1 MKRLPVSLFAL
12 LLLLALAAC
21 TGKPD
26 LSGLPELE
34 LQGEAGEEY
43 ILLDG
48 TRYDLIP
55 FEVIGSGNSG
65 RWDLRAQPGRRVA
78 VLGQDTIF
86 TVQGDTEEIFLYNV
100 PETFRFGGVYRRR
113 FLREDHALALPDS
126 AAAFDRGTI
135 RTYASGGLFGKKSV
149 TTCEF
154 TDEALLA
161 AIFGAWAGLI
171 ETPPVPKGLDR
182 DQREGR
188 ALELWSKEYPWLSF
202 HLSCTC
208 YPGGVM
214 LFTGRDGGT
223 VCLPAEVTGQL
234 DWEEPGLWQRLTGG
248 VTS

>member
-1 MKRLPVSLFAL
+1 MKRILS
-12 LLLLALAAC
+12 LLLALFLLLLSGC
-21 TGKPD
+21 KEKPD

-34 LQGEAGEEY
+34 LLEEDGEEY
-43 ILLDG
+43 ILLEG
-48 TRYDLIP
+48 TRYNLLP

-65 RWDLRAQPGRRVA
+65 RWDLRAQSGRRVA
-78 VLGQDTIF
+78 VLGADTIF
-86 TVQGDTEEIFLYNV
+86 TVQGDPEEIFLYNV

-135 RTYASGGLFGKKSV
+135 RTYASGGLFGKKPV

-171 ETPPVPKGLDR
+171 ETPPVPEGLDR

-223 VCLPAEVTGQL
+223 VCLPAEVAEQL
-234 DWEEPGLWQRLTGG
+234 TWEEPGLWQRLIGG
-248 VTS
+248 GAS

>member
-1 MKRLPVSLFAL
+1 MKRILS
-12 LLLLALAAC
+12 LLLALFLLLLPGC
-21 TGKPD
+21 KEKPD

-34 LQGEAGEEY
+34 LLEEDGEEY
-43 ILLDG
+43 ILLEG
-48 TRYDLIP
+48 TRYNLLP

-65 RWDLRAQPGRRVA
+65 RWDLRAQSGRRVA
-78 VLGQDTIF
+78 LLGADTIF
-86 TVQGDTEEIFLYNV
+86 TVQGDPEEIFLYNL
-100 PETFRFGGVYRRR
+100 PENFRFGGVYRHR
-113 FLREDHALALPDS
+113 FLREDRDLVLPDS

-135 RTYASGGLFGKKSV
+135 RTYASGGLFGKKPV

-161 AIFGAWAGLI
+161 AIFGAWAGSI
-171 ETPPVPKGLDR
+171 ETPPVPEGLDR

-214 LFTGRDGGT
+214 LFTGRDRGT
-223 VCLPAEVTGQL
+223 VCLPAEVAEQL
-234 DWEEPGLWQRLTGG
+234 TWEEPGLWQRLIGG
-248 VTS
+248 GAS

>member
-1 MKRLPVSLFAL
+1 MKRILS
-12 LLLLALAAC
+12 LLLALFLLLLSGC
-21 TGKPD
+21 KEKPD

-34 LQGEAGEEY
+34 LLEEDGEEY
-43 ILLDG
+43 ILLEG
-48 TRYDLIP
+48 TRYNLLP

-65 RWDLRAQPGRRVA
+65 RWDLRAQSGRRVA
-78 VLGQDTIF
+78 VLGADTIF
-86 TVQGDTEEIFLYNV
+86 TVQGDPEEIFLYNL
-100 PETFRFGGVYRRR
+100 PENFRFGGVYRHR
-113 FLREDHALALPDS
+113 FLREDRDLVLPDS

-135 RTYASGGLFGKKSV
+135 RTYASGGLFGKQPV

-161 AIFGAWAGLI
+161 AIFGAWAGSI
-171 ETPPVPKGLDR
+171 ETPPVPEGLDR

-223 VCLPAEVTGQL
+223 VCLPAEVAEQL
-234 DWEEPGLWQRLTGG
+234 TWEEPGLWQRLIGG
-248 VTS
+248 GAS

>member
-1 MKRLPVSLFAL
+1 MKRILS
-12 LLLLALAAC
+12 LLLALFLLLLSGC
-21 TGKPD
+21 KEKPD

-34 LQGEAGEEY
+34 LLEEDGEEY
-43 ILLDG
+43 ILLEG
-48 TRYDLIP
+48 TRYNLLP

-65 RWDLRAQPGRRVA
+65 RWDLRAQSGRRVA
-78 VLGQDTIF
+78 LLGADTIF
-86 TVQGDTEEIFLYNV
+86 TVQGDPEEIFLYNL
-100 PETFRFGGVYRRR
+100 PENFRFGGVYRHR
-113 FLREDHALALPDS
+113 FLREDRDLVLPDS

-135 RTYASGGLFGKKSV
+135 RTYASGLFGKKPV

-171 ETPPVPKGLDR
+171 ETPPVPDGLDR

>member
-1 MKRLPVSLFAL
+1 MAVCRDCPA
-12 LLLLALAAC
+12 
-21 TGKPD
+21 
-26 LSGLPELE
+26 GLEE
-34 LQGEAGEEY
+34 DGEEY
-43 ILLDG
+43 ILLEG
-48 TRYDLIP
+48 TRYNLLP

-65 RWDLRAQPGRRVA
+65 RWDLRAQSGRRVA
-78 VLGQDTIF
+78 VLGADTIF
-86 TVQGDTEEIFLYNV
+86 TVQGDPEEIFLYNL
-100 PETFRFGGVYRRR
+100 PENFRFGGVYRHR
-113 FLREDHALALPDS
+113 FLREDRDLVLPDS

-135 RTYASGGLFGKKSV
+135 RTYASGGLFGKKPV

-182 DQREGR
+182 DQRESR

-214 LFTGRDGGT
+214 LFTDRDGGT
-223 VCLPAEVTGQL
+223 VCLPAEVAEQL
-234 DWEEPGLWQRLTGG
+234 TWEEPGLWQRLIGG
-248 VTS
+248 GAS

>member
-1 MKRLPVSLFAL
+1 MKRILS
-12 LLLLALAAC
+12 LLLALFLLLLSGC
-21 TGKPD
+21 KEKPD

-34 LQGEAGEEY
+34 LLEEDGEEY
-43 ILLDG
+43 ILLEG
-48 TRYDLIP
+48 TRYNLLP

-65 RWDLRAQPGRRVA
+65 RWDLRAQSGRRVA
-78 VLGQDTIF
+78 LLGADTIF
-86 TVQGDTEEIFLYNV
+86 TVQGDPEEIFLYNL
-100 PETFRFGGVYRRR
+100 PENFRFGGVYRHR
-113 FLREDHALALPDS
+113 FLREDRDLVLPDS

-135 RTYASGGLFGKKSV
+135 RTYASGGLFGKKPV

-171 ETPPVPKGLDR
+171 ETPPVPEGLDR

-223 VCLPAEVTGQL
+223 VCLPAEVAEQL
-234 DWEEPGLWQRLTGG
+234 TWEEPGLWQRLIGG
-248 VTS
+248 GAS

>member
-1 MKRLPVSLFAL
+1 MKRILS
-12 LLLLALAAC
+12 LLLALFLLLLPGC
-21 TGKPD
+21 KEKPD

-34 LQGEAGEEY
+34 LQEEDGEEY
-43 ILLDG
+43 ILLEG
-48 TRYDLIP
+48 TRYNLLP

-65 RWDLRAQPGRRVA
+65 RWDLRAQSGRRVA
-78 VLGQDTIF
+78 VLGADTIF
-86 TVQGDTEEIFLYNV
+86 TVQGDPEELFLYNV
-100 PETFRFGGVYRRR
+100 PENFRFGGVYRHR
-113 FLREDHALALPDS
+113 FLREDRNLVLPDS

-135 RTYASGGLFGKKSV
+135 RTYASGGLFGKKPV

-161 AIFGAWAGLI
+161 AIFGAWDGSI
-171 ETPPVPKGLDR
+171 ETPPVPEGLDR

-188 ALELWSKEYPWLSF
+188 ALELWSKEYPWLFF

-223 VCLPAEVTGQL
+223 VCLPAEVAEQL
-234 DWEEPGLWQRLTGG
+234 TWEEPGWQRLIGG
-248 VTS
+248 GAS

>member
-1 MKRLPVSLFAL
+1 MKRILS
-12 LLLLALAAC
+12 LLLALFLLLLPGC
-21 TGKPD
+21 KEKPD

-34 LQGEAGEEY
+34 LLEEDGEEY
-43 ILLDG
+43 ILLEG
-48 TRYDLIP
+48 TRYNLLP

-65 RWDLRAQPGRRVA
+65 RWDLRAQSGRRVA
-78 VLGQDTIF
+78 VLGADTIF
-86 TVQGDTEEIFLYNV
+86 TVQGDPEEIFLYNL
-100 PETFRFGGVYRRR
+100 PENFRFGGVYRHR
-113 FLREDHALALPDS
+113 FLREDRDLVLPDS

-135 RTYASGGLFGKKSV
+135 RTYASGGLFGKKPV

-161 AIFGAWAGLI
+161 AIFGAWTGLI
-171 ETPPVPKGLDR
+171 ETPPVPDGLDR

-223 VCLPAEVTGQL
+223 VCLPAEVAEQL
-234 DWEEPGLWQRLTGG
+234 TWEEPGLWQRLIGG
-248 VTS
+248 GAS

>member
-1 MKRLPVSLFAL
+1 MKRILS
-12 LLLLALAAC
+12 LLLALFLLLLSGC
-21 TGKPD
+21 KEKPD

-34 LQGEAGEEY
+34 LLEEDGEEY
-43 ILLDG
+43 ILLEG
-48 TRYDLIP
+48 TRYNLLP

-65 RWDLRAQPGRRVA
+65 RWDLRAQSGRRVA
-78 VLGQDTIF
+78 VLGADTIF
-86 TVQGDTEEIFLYNV
+86 TVQGDPEEIFLYNL
-100 PETFRFGGVYRRR
+100 PENFRFGGVYRHR
-113 FLREDHALALPDS
+113 FLREDRDLVLPDS

-135 RTYASGGLFGKKSV
+135 RTYASGGLFGKKPV

-214 LFTGRDGGT
+214 LFTDRDGGT
-223 VCLPAEVTGQL
+223 VCLPAEVAEQL
-234 DWEEPGLWQRLTGG
+234 TWEEPGLWQRLIGG
-248 VTS
+248 GAS

>member
-1 MKRLPVSLFAL
+1 MKRILS
-12 LLLLALAAC
+12 LLLALFLLLLSGC
-21 TGKPD
+21 KEKPD

-34 LQGEAGEEY
+34 LLEEDGEEY
-43 ILLDG
+43 ILLEG
-48 TRYDLIP
+48 TRYNLLP

-65 RWDLRAQPGRRVA
+65 RWDLRAQSGRRVA
-78 VLGQDTIF
+78 VLGADTIF
-86 TVQGDTEEIFLYNV
+86 TVQGDPEEIFLYNL
-100 PETFRFGGVYRRR
+100 PENFRFGGVYRHR
-113 FLREDHALALPDS
+113 FLREDRDLVLPDS

-135 RTYASGGLFGKKSV
+135 RTYASGGLFGKKPV

-223 VCLPAEVTGQL
+223 VCLPAEVAEQL
-234 DWEEPGLWQRLTGG
+234 TWEEPGLWQRLIGG
-248 VTS
+248 GAS

>member
-1 MKRLPVSLFAL
+1 MKRILS
-12 LLLLALAAC
+12 LLLALFLLLLPGC
-21 TGKPD
+21 KEKPD

-34 LQGEAGEEY
+34 LLEEDGEEY
-43 ILLDG
+43 ILLEG
-48 TRYDLIP
+48 TRYNLLP

-65 RWDLRAQPGRRVA
+65 RWDLRAQSGRRVA
-78 VLGQDTIF
+78 VLGADTIF
-86 TVQGDTEEIFLYNV
+86 TVQGDPEEIFLYNL
-100 PETFRFGGVYRRR
+100 PENFRFGGVYRHR
-113 FLREDHALALPDS
+113 FLREDRDLVLPDS

-135 RTYASGGLFGKKSV
+135 RTYASGGLFGKKPV

-223 VCLPAEVTGQL
+223 VCLPAEVAEQL
-234 DWEEPGLWQRLTGG
+234 TWEEPGLWQRLIGG
-248 VTS
+248 AS

>member
-1 MKRLPVSLFAL
+1 MKRILS
-12 LLLLALAAC
+12 LLLALFLLLLSGC
-21 TGKPD
+21 KEKPD

-34 LQGEAGEEY
+34 LLEEDGEEY
-43 ILLDG
+43 ILLEG
-48 TRYDLIP
+48 TRYNLLP

-65 RWDLRAQPGRRVA
+65 RWDLRAQSGRRVA
-78 VLGQDTIF
+78 LLGADTIF
-86 TVQGDTEEIFLYNV
+86 TVQGDPEELFLYNV
-100 PETFRFGGVYRRR
+100 PENFRFGGVYRHR
-113 FLREDHALALPDS
+113 FLREDRDLVLPDS

-135 RTYASGGLFGKKSV
+135 RTYASGGLFGKKPV

-161 AIFGAWAGLI
+161 AIFGAWDGSA
-171 ETPPVPKGLDR
+171 ETPPVPEGLDR
-182 DQREGR
+182 DQRESR

-223 VCLPAEVTGQL
+223 VCLPAEVAEQL
-234 DWEEPGLWQRLTGG
+234 TWEEPGLWQRLIGG
-248 VTS
+248 GAS

>member
-1 MKRLPVSLFAL
+1 MKRILS
-12 LLLLALAAC
+12 LLLALFLLLLSGC
-21 TGKPD
+21 KEKPD

-34 LQGEAGEEY
+34 LLEEDGEEY
-43 ILLDG
+43 ILLEG
-48 TRYDLIP
+48 TRYNLLP

-65 RWDLRAQPGRRVA
+65 RWDLRAQSGRRVA
-78 VLGQDTIF
+78 LLGADTIF
-86 TVQGDTEEIFLYNV
+86 TVQGDPEEIFLYNL
-100 PETFRFGGVYRRR
+100 PENFRFGGVYRHR
-113 FLREDHALALPDS
+113 FLREDRDLVLPDS

-135 RTYASGGLFGKKSV
+135 RTYASGGLFGKKPV

-214 LFTGRDGGT
+214 LFTDRDGGT
-223 VCLPAEVTGQL
+223 VCLPAEVAEQL
-234 DWEEPGLWQRLTGG
+234 TWEEPGLWQRLIGG
-248 VTS
+248 AS

>member
-1 MKRLPVSLFAL
+1 MKRILS
-12 LLLLALAAC
+12 LLLALFLLLLSGC
-21 TGKPD
+21 KEKPD

-34 LQGEAGEEY
+34 LLEEDGEEY
-43 ILLDG
+43 ILLEG
-48 TRYDLIP
+48 TRYNLLP

-65 RWDLRAQPGRRVA
+65 RWDLRAQSGRRVA
-78 VLGQDTIF
+78 VLGADTIF
-86 TVQGDTEEIFLYNV
+86 TVQGDPEEIFLYNL
-100 PETFRFGGVYRRR
+100 PENFRFGGVYRHR
-113 FLREDHALALPDS
+113 FLREDRDLVLPDS
-126 AAAFDRGTI
+126 AAAFDRGPI
-135 RTYASGGLFGKKSV
+135 RTYASGGLFGKKPV

-171 ETPPVPKGLDR
+171 ETPPVPEGLDR

-223 VCLPAEVTGQL
+223 VCLPAEVAEQL
-234 DWEEPGLWQRLTGG
+234 TWEEPGLWQRLIGG
-248 VTS
+248 GAS

>member
-1 MKRLPVSLFAL
+1 MKRILS
-12 LLLLALAAC
+12 LLLALFLLLLPGC
-21 TGKPD
+21 KEKPD

-34 LQGEAGEEY
+34 LLEEDGEEY
-43 ILLDG
+43 ILLEG
-48 TRYDLIP
+48 TRYNLLP

-65 RWDLRAQPGRRVA
+65 RWDLRAQSGRRVA
-78 VLGQDTIF
+78 VLGADTIF
-86 TVQGDTEEIFLYNV
+86 TVQGDPEEIFLYNL
-100 PETFRFGGVYRRR
+100 PENFRFGGVYRHR
-113 FLREDHALALPDS
+113 FLREDRDLVLPDS

-223 VCLPAEVTGQL
+223 VCLPAEVAEQL
-234 DWEEPGLWQRLTGG
+234 TWEEPGLWQRLIGG
-248 VTS
+248 AS

>member
-1 MKRLPVSLFAL
+1 MKRILS
-12 LLLLALAAC
+12 LLLALFLLLLPGC
-21 TGKPD
+21 KEKPD

-34 LQGEAGEEY
+34 LQEEDGEEY
-43 ILLDG
+43 ILLEG
-48 TRYDLIP
+48 TRYNLLP

-65 RWDLRAQPGRRVA
+65 RWDLRAQSGRRVA
-78 VLGQDTIF
+78 VLGADTIF
-86 TVQGDTEEIFLYNV
+86 TVQGDPEEIFLYNL
-100 PETFRFGGVYRRR
+100 PENFRFGGVYRHR
-113 FLREDHALALPDS
+113 FLREDRDLVLPDS

-135 RTYASGGLFGKKSV
+135 RTYASGGLFGKKPV

-161 AIFGAWAGLI
+161 AIFGAWAGSI

-223 VCLPAEVTGQL
+223 VCLPAEVAEQL
-234 DWEEPGLWQRLTGG
+234 TWEEPGLWQRLIGG
-248 VTS
+248 AS

>member
-1 MKRLPVSLFAL
+1 MKRILS
-12 LLLLALAAC
+12 LLLALFLLLLSGC
-21 TGKPD
+21 KEKPD
-26 LSGLPELE
+26 LSGLPELAPLE
-34 LQGEAGEEY
+34 EDGEEY
-43 ILLDG
+43 ILLEG
-48 TRYDLIP
+48 TRYNLLP

-65 RWDLRAQPGRRVA
+65 RWDLRAQSGRRVA
-78 VLGQDTIF
+78 VLGADTIF
-86 TVQGDTEEIFLYNV
+86 TVQGDPEEIFLYNL
-100 PETFRFGGVYRRR
+100 PENFRFGGVYRHR
-113 FLREDHALALPDS
+113 FLREDRDLVLPDS

-135 RTYASGGLFGKKSV
+135 RTYASGGLFGKKPV

-161 AIFGAWAGLI
+161 AIFGAWAGSI
-171 ETPPVPKGLDR
+171 ETPPVPEGLDR

-223 VCLPAEVTGQL
+223 VCLPAEVAEQL
-234 DWEEPGLWQRLTGG
+234 TWEEPGLWQRLIGG
-248 VTS
+248 GAS

>member
-1 MKRLPVSLFAL
+1 MKRILS
-12 LLLLALAAC
+12 LLLALFLLLLSGC
-21 TGKPD
+21 KEKPD

-34 LQGEAGEEY
+34 LLEEDGEEY
-43 ILLDG
+43 ILLEG
-48 TRYDLIP
+48 TRYNLLP

-65 RWDLRAQPGRRVA
+65 RWDLRAQSGRRVA
-78 VLGQDTIF
+78 VLGADTIF
-86 TVQGDTEEIFLYNV
+86 TVQGDPEEIFLYNL
-100 PETFRFGGVYRRR
+100 PENFRFGGVYRHR
-113 FLREDHALALPDS
+113 FLREDRDLVLPDS

-135 RTYASGGLFGKKSV
+135 RTYASGGLFGKKPV

-161 AIFGAWAGLI
+161 AIFGAWTGLI
-171 ETPPVPKGLDR
+171 ETPPVPDGLDR

-223 VCLPAEVTGQL
+223 VCLPAEVAEQL
-234 DWEEPGLWQRLTGG
+234 TWEEPGLWQRLIGG
-248 VTS
+248 GAS

>member
-1 MKRLPVSLFAL
+1 MKRILS
-12 LLLLALAAC
+12 LLLALFLLLLPGC
-21 TGKPD
+21 KEKPD

-34 LQGEAGEEY
+34 LLEEDGEEY
-43 ILLDG
+43 ILLEG
-48 TRYDLIP
+48 TRYNLLP

-65 RWDLRAQPGRRVA
+65 RWDLRAQSGRRVA
-78 VLGQDTIF
+78 LLGADTIF
-86 TVQGDTEEIFLYNV
+86 TVQGDPEAIFLYNL
-100 PETFRFGGVYRRR
+100 PENFRFGGVYRHR
-113 FLREDHALALPDS
+113 FLREDRDLVLPDS

-135 RTYASGGLFGKKSV
+135 RTYASGGLFGKKPV

-214 LFTGRDGGT
+214 LFTDRDGGT
-223 VCLPAEVTGQL
+223 VCLPAEVAEQL
-234 DWEEPGLWQRLTGG
+234 TWEEPGLWQRLIGG
-248 VTS
+248 GAS

>member
-1 MKRLPVSLFAL
+1 MKRILS
-12 LLLLALAAC
+12 LLLALFLLLLSGC
-21 TGKPD
+21 KEKPD

-34 LQGEAGEEY
+34 LLEEDGEEY
-43 ILLDG
+43 ILLEG
-48 TRYDLIP
+48 TRYNLLP

-65 RWDLRAQPGRRVA
+65 RWDLRAQSGRRVA
-78 VLGQDTIF
+78 LLGAETIF
-86 TVQGDTEEIFLYNV
+86 TVQGDPEELFLYNV
-100 PETFRFGGVYRRR
+100 PENFRFGGVYRHR
-113 FLREDHALALPDS
+113 FLREDRDLVLPDS

-135 RTYASGGLFGKKSV
+135 RTYASGGLFGKKPV

-161 AIFGAWAGLI
+161 AIFGAWEGSI
-171 ETPPVPKGLDR
+171 ETPPVPEGLDR

>member
-1 MKRLPVSLFAL
+1 MEE
-12 LLLLALAAC
+12 
-21 TGKPD
+21 D
-26 LSGLPELE
+26 
-34 LQGEAGEEY
+34 GEEY
-43 ILLDG
+43 ILLEG
-48 TRYDLIP
+48 TRYNLLP

-65 RWDLRAQPGRRVA
+65 RWDLRAQSGRRVA
-78 VLGQDTIF
+78 VLGADTIF
-86 TVQGDTEEIFLYNV
+86 TVQGDPEEIFLYNL
-100 PETFRFGGVYRRR
+100 PENFRFGGVYRHR
-113 FLREDHALALPDS
+113 FLREDRDLVLPDS

-135 RTYASGGLFGKKSV
+135 RTYASGGLFGKKPV

-161 AIFGAWAGLI
+161 AIFGAWAGSI
-171 ETPPVPKGLDR
+171 ETPPVPEGLDR

-223 VCLPAEVTGQL
+223 VCLPAEVAEQL
-234 DWEEPGLWQRLTGG
+234 TWEEPGLWQRLIGG
-248 VTS
+248 GAS

>member
-1 MKRLPVSLFAL
+1 MKRILS
-12 LLLLALAAC
+12 LLLALFLLLLSGC
-21 TGKPD
+21 KEKPA

-34 LQGEAGEEY
+34 LLEEDGEEY
-43 ILLDG
+43 ILLEG
-48 TRYDLIP
+48 TRYNLLP

-65 RWDLRAQPGRRVA
+65 RWDLRAQSGRRVA
-78 VLGQDTIF
+78 VLGADTIF
-86 TVQGDTEEIFLYNV
+86 TVQGDPEEIFLYNL
-100 PETFRFGGVYRRR
+100 PENFRFGGVYRHR
-113 FLREDHALALPDS
+113 FLREDRDLVLPDS

-135 RTYASGGLFGKKSV
+135 RTYASGGLFGKKPV

-161 AIFGAWAGLI
+161 AIFGAWAGSI
-171 ETPPVPKGLDR
+171 ETPPVPEGLDR

-223 VCLPAEVTGQL
+223 VCLPAEVAEQL
-234 DWEEPGLWQRLTGG
+234 TWEEPGLWQRLIGG
-248 VTS
+248 GAS

>member
-1 MKRLPVSLFAL
+1 MKRILS
-12 LLLLALAAC
+12 LLLALFLLLLSGC
-21 TGKPD
+21 KEKPD

-34 LQGEAGEEY
+34 LLEEDGEEY
-43 ILLDG
+43 ILLEG
-48 TRYDLIP
+48 TRYNLLP

-65 RWDLRAQPGRRVA
+65 RWDLRAQSGRRVA
-78 VLGQDTIF
+78 LLGADTIF
-86 TVQGDTEEIFLYNV
+86 TVQGDPEELFLYNV
-100 PETFRFGGVYRRR
+100 PENFRFGGVYRHR
-113 FLREDHALALPDS
+113 FLREDRDLVLPDS

-135 RTYASGGLFGKKSV
+135 RTYASGGLFGKKPV

-161 AIFGAWAGLI
+161 AIFGAWEGSI
-171 ETPPVPKGLDR
+171 ETPPVPEGLDR

-223 VCLPAEVTGQL
+223 VCLPAEVAEQL
-234 DWEEPGLWQRLTGG
+234 TWEEPGLWQRLIGG
-248 VTS
+248 GAS

>member
-1 MKRLPVSLFAL
+1 MKRILS
-12 LLLLALAAC
+12 LLLALFLLLLSGC
-21 TGKPD
+21 KEKPD

-34 LQGEAGEEY
+34 LLEEDGEEY
-43 ILLDG
+43 ILLEG
-48 TRYDLIP
+48 TRYNLLP

-65 RWDLRAQPGRRVA
+65 RWDLRAQSGRRVA
-78 VLGQDTIF
+78 LLGADTIF
-86 TVQGDTEEIFLYNV
+86 TVQGDPEEIFLYNL
-100 PETFRFGGVYRRR
+100 PENFRFGGVYRHR
-113 FLREDHALALPDS
+113 FLREDRDLVLPDS

-135 RTYASGGLFGKKSV
+135 RTYASGGLFGKKPV

-161 AIFGAWAGLI
+161 AIFGAWEGSI
-171 ETPPVPKGLDR
+171 ETPPVPEGLDR

-223 VCLPAEVTGQL
+223 VCLPAEVAEQL
-234 DWEEPGLWQRLTGG
+234 TWEEPGLWQRLIGG
-248 VTS
+248 AS

>member
-1 MKRLPVSLFAL
+1 MKRILS
-12 LLLLALAAC
+12 LLLALFLLLLSGC
-21 TGKPD
+21 KEKPD

-34 LQGEAGEEY
+34 LLEEDGEEY
-43 ILLDG
+43 ILLEG
-48 TRYDLIP
+48 TRYNLLP

-65 RWDLRAQPGRRVA
+65 RWDLRAQSGRRVA
-78 VLGQDTIF
+78 LLGADTIF
-86 TVQGDTEEIFLYNV
+86 TVQGDPEEIFLYNL
-100 PETFRFGGVYRRR
+100 PENFRFGGVYRHR
-113 FLREDHALALPDS
+113 FLREDRDLVLPDS

-135 RTYASGGLFGKKSV
+135 RTYAGGGLFGKKPV

-171 ETPPVPKGLDR
+171 ETPPVPDGLDR

-223 VCLPAEVTGQL
+223 VCLPAEVAEQL
-234 DWEEPGLWQRLTGG
+234 TWEEPGLWQRLIGG
-248 VTS
+248 GAS

>member
-1 MKRLPVSLFAL
+1 MKRILS
-12 LLLLALAAC
+12 LLLALFLLLLSGC
-21 TGKPD
+21 KEKPD

-34 LQGEAGEEY
+34 LLEEDGEEY
-43 ILLDG
+43 ILLEG
-48 TRYDLIP
+48 TRYNLLP

-65 RWDLRAQPGRRVA
+65 RWDLRAQSGRRVA
-78 VLGQDTIF
+78 VPGADTIF
-86 TVQGDTEEIFLYNV
+86 TVQGDPEEIFLYNL
-100 PETFRFGGVYRRR
+100 PENFRFGGVYRHR
-113 FLREDHALALPDS
+113 FLREDRDLVLPDS

-135 RTYASGGLFGKKSV
+135 RPYASGGLFGKKPV

-171 ETPPVPKGLDR
+171 ETPPVPEGLDR

-223 VCLPAEVTGQL
+223 VCLPAEVAEQL
-234 DWEEPGLWQRLTGG
+234 TWEEPGLWQRLIGG
-248 VTS
+248 GAS

>member
-1 MKRLPVSLFAL
+1 MKRILS
-12 LLLLALAAC
+12 LLLALFLLLLSGC
-21 TGKPD
+21 KEKPD

-34 LQGEAGEEY
+34 LLEEDGEEY
-43 ILLDG
+43 ILLEG
-48 TRYDLIP
+48 TRYNLLP

-65 RWDLRAQPGRRVA
+65 RWDLRAQSGRRVA
-78 VLGQDTIF
+78 VLGADTIF
-86 TVQGDTEEIFLYNV
+86 TVQGDPEEIFLYNL
-100 PETFRFGGVYRRR
+100 PENFRFGGVYRHR
-113 FLREDHALALPDS
+113 FLREDRDLVLPDS

-135 RTYASGGLFGKKSV
+135 RTYASGGLFGKKPV

-171 ETPPVPKGLDR
+171 ETPPVPEGLDR

-223 VCLPAEVTGQL
+223 VCLPAEVAEQL
-234 DWEEPGLWQRLTGG
+234 TWEEPGLWQRLIGG
-248 VTS
+248 GAS

>member
-1 MKRLPVSLFAL
+1 MKRILS
-12 LLLLALAAC
+12 LLLALFLLLLPGC
-21 TGKPD
+21 KEKPD

-34 LQGEAGEEY
+34 LLEEDGEEY
-43 ILLDG
+43 ILLEG
-48 TRYDLIP
+48 TRYNLLP

-65 RWDLRAQPGRRVA
+65 RWDLRAQSGRRVA
-78 VLGQDTIF
+78 LLGADTIF
-86 TVQGDTEEIFLYNV
+86 TVQGDPEEIFLYNL
-100 PETFRFGGVYRRR
+100 PENFRFGGVYRHR
-113 FLREDHALALPDS
+113 FLREDRDLVLPDS

-135 RTYASGGLFGKKSV
+135 RTYASGGLFGKKPV

-214 LFTGRDGGT
+214 LFTDRDGGT
-223 VCLPAEVTGQL
+223 VCLPAEVAEQL
-234 DWEEPGLWQRLTGG
+234 TWEEPGLWQRLIGG
-248 VTS
+248 GAS

>member
-1 MKRLPVSLFAL
+1 MKRILS
-12 LLLLALAAC
+12 LLLALFLLLLSGC
-21 TGKPD
+21 KEKPD

-34 LQGEAGEEY
+34 LLEEDGEEY
-43 ILLDG
+43 ILLEG
-48 TRYDLIP
+48 TRYNLLP

-65 RWDLRAQPGRRVA
+65 RWDLRAQSGRRVA
-78 VLGQDTIF
+78 LLGADTIF
-86 TVQGDTEEIFLYNV
+86 TVQGDPEELFLYNV
-100 PETFRFGGVYRRR
+100 PENFRFGGVYRHR
-113 FLREDHALALPDS
+113 FLREDRDLVLPDS

-161 AIFGAWAGLI
+161 AIFGAWEGSI
-171 ETPPVPKGLDR
+171 ETPPVPEGLDR

-223 VCLPAEVTGQL
+223 VCLPAEVAEQL
-234 DWEEPGLWQRLTGG
+234 TWEEPGLWQRLIGG
-248 VTS
+248 GAS

>member
-1 MKRLPVSLFAL
+1 MKRILS
-12 LLLLALAAC
+12 LLLALFLLLLPGC
-21 TGKPD
+21 KEKPD

-34 LQGEAGEEY
+34 LQEEDGEEY
-43 ILLDG
+43 ILLEG
-48 TRYDLIP
+48 TRYNLLP

-65 RWDLRAQPGRRVA
+65 RWDLRAQSGRRVA
-78 VLGQDTIF
+78 VLGADTIF
-86 TVQGDTEEIFLYNV
+86 TVQGDPEELFLYNV
-100 PETFRFGGVYRRR
+100 PENFRFGGVYRHR
-113 FLREDHALALPDS
+113 FLREDRNLVLPDS

-135 RTYASGGLFGKKSV
+135 RTYASGGLFGKKPV

-161 AIFGAWAGLI
+161 AIFGAWDGSI
-171 ETPPVPKGLDR
+171 ETPPVPEGLDR

-188 ALELWSKEYPWLSF
+188 ALELWSKEYPWLFF

-223 VCLPAEVTGQL
+223 VCLPAEVAEQL
-234 DWEEPGLWQRLTGG
+234 TWEEPGLWQRLIGG
-248 VTS
+248 GAS

>member
-1 MKRLPVSLFAL
+1 MKRILS
-12 LLLLALAAC
+12 LLLALFLLLLSGC
-21 TGKPD
+21 KEKPD

-34 LQGEAGEEY
+34 LLEEDGEEY
-43 ILLDG
+43 NLREG
-48 TRYDLIP
+48 TRYNLLP

-65 RWDLRAQPGRRVA
+65 RWDLRAQSGRRVA
-78 VLGQDTIF
+78 LLGADTIF
-86 TVQGDTEEIFLYNV
+86 TVQGDPEELFLYNV
-100 PETFRFGGVYRRR
+100 PENFRFGGVYRHR
-113 FLREDHALALPDS
+113 FLREDRDLVLPDS

-135 RTYASGGLFGKKSV
+135 RTYASGGLFGKKPV

-161 AIFGAWAGLI
+161 AIFGAWEGSI
-171 ETPPVPKGLDR
+171 ETPPVPEGLDR

-223 VCLPAEVTGQL
+223 VCLPAEVAEQL
-234 DWEEPGLWQRLTGG
+234 TWEEPGLWQRLIGG
-248 VTS
+248 GAS

>member
-1 MKRLPVSLFAL
+1 MKRILS
-12 LLLLALAAC
+12 LLLALFLLLLSGC
-21 TGKPD
+21 KEKPD

-34 LQGEAGEEY
+34 LLEEDGEEY
-43 ILLDG
+43 ILLEG
-48 TRYDLIP
+48 TRYNLLP

-65 RWDLRAQPGRRVA
+65 RWDLRAQSGRRVA
-78 VLGQDTIF
+78 LLGADTIF
-86 TVQGDTEEIFLYNV
+86 TVQGDPEELFLYNV
-100 PETFRFGGVYRRR
+100 PENFRFGGVYRHR
-113 FLREDHALALPDS
+113 FLREDRDLVLPDS

-135 RTYASGGLFGKKSV
+135 RTYASGGLFGKKPV

-161 AIFGAWAGLI
+161 AIFGAWEGSI
-171 ETPPVPKGLDR
+171 ETPPVPEGLDR

-188 ALELWSKEYPWLSF
+188 DLELWSKEYPWLSF

-223 VCLPAEVTGQL
+223 VCLPAEVAEQL
-234 DWEEPGLWQRLTGG
+234 TWEEPGLWQRLIGG
-248 VTS
+248 GAS

>member
-1 MKRLPVSLFAL
+1 MKRILS
-12 LLLLALAAC
+12 LLLALFLLLLSGC
-21 TGKPD
+21 KEKPD

-34 LQGEAGEEY
+34 LLEEDGEEY
-43 ILLDG
+43 ILLEG
-48 TRYDLIP
+48 TRYNLLP

-65 RWDLRAQPGRRVA
+65 RWDLRAQSGRRVA
-78 VLGQDTIF
+78 VLGADTIF
-86 TVQGDTEEIFLYNV
+86 TVQGDPEEIFLYNL
-100 PETFRFGGVYRRR
+100 PENFRFGGVYRHR
-113 FLREDHALALPDS
+113 FLREDRDLVLPDS

-135 RTYASGGLFGKKSV
+135 RTYASGGLFGKKPV

-188 ALELWSKEYPWLSF
+188 ALELWSKEYAWLSF

>member
-1 MKRLPVSLFAL
+1 MKRILS
-12 LLLLALAAC
+12 LLLALFLLLLSGC
-21 TGKPD
+21 KEKPD

-34 LQGEAGEEY
+34 LLEEDGEEY
-43 ILLDG
+43 ILLEG
-48 TRYDLIP
+48 TRYNLLP

-65 RWDLRAQPGRRVA
+65 RWDLRAQSGRRVA
-78 VLGQDTIF
+78 VLGADTIF
-86 TVQGDTEEIFLYNV
+86 TVQGDPEEIFLYNL
-100 PETFRFGGVYRRR
+100 PENFRFGGVYRHR
-113 FLREDHALALPDS
+113 FLREDRDLVLPDS

-135 RTYASGGLFGKKSV
+135 RTYASGGLFGKKPV

-154 TDEALLA
+154 TDETLLA

-171 ETPPVPKGLDR
+171 ETPPVPEGLDR

-223 VCLPAEVTGQL
+223 VCLPAEVAEQL
-234 DWEEPGLWQRLTGG
+234 TWEEPGLWQRLTGG

>member
-1 MKRLPVSLFAL
+1 MKRILS
-12 LLLLALAAC
+12 LLLALFLLLLSGC
-21 TGKPD
+21 KEKPD

-34 LQGEAGEEY
+34 LLEEDGEEY
-43 ILLDG
+43 ILLEG
-48 TRYDLIP
+48 TRYNLLP

-65 RWDLRAQPGRRVA
+65 RWDLRAQSGRRVA

-86 TVQGDTEEIFLYNV
+86 TVQGDPEELFLYNV
-100 PETFRFGGVYRRR
+100 PENFRFGGVYRHR
-113 FLREDHALALPDS
+113 FLREDRDLVLPDS

-135 RTYASGGLFGKKSV
+135 RTYASGGLFGKKPV

-161 AIFGAWAGLI
+161 AIFGAWEGSI
-171 ETPPVPKGLDR
+171 ETPPVPEGLDR

-223 VCLPAEVTGQL
+223 VCLPAEVAEQL
-234 DWEEPGLWQRLTGG
+234 TWEEPGLWQRLIGG
-248 VTS
+248 GAS

>member
-1 MKRLPVSLFAL
+1 MKRILS
-12 LLLLALAAC
+12 LLLALFLLLLSGC
-21 TGKPD
+21 KEKPD

-34 LQGEAGEEY
+34 LLEEDGEEY
-43 ILLDG
+43 ILLEG
-48 TRYDLIP
+48 TRYNLLP

-65 RWDLRAQPGRRVA
+65 RWDLRAQSGRRVA
-78 VLGQDTIF
+78 VLGADTIF
-86 TVQGDTEEIFLYNV
+86 TVQGDPEEIFLYNL
-100 PETFRFGGVYRRR
+100 PENFRFGGVYRHR
-113 FLREDHALALPDS
+113 FLREDRDLVLPDS

-135 RTYASGGLFGKKSV
+135 RTYASGGLFGKKPV

-161 AIFGAWAGLI
+161 AIFGAWAGSI
-171 ETPPVPKGLDR
+171 ETPPVPVGLDR

-223 VCLPAEVTGQL
+223 VCLPAEVAEQL
-234 DWEEPGLWQRLTGG
+234 TWEEPGLWQRLIGG
-248 VTS
+248 GAS